1 MTKYELFK
9 KLTNELTPLVI
20 NLEKD
25 IAKLMSNS
33 VKAQPNTQTASSF
46 GKRFKSLVRPIF
58 ASESSENLIFLY
70 KNRKYN
76 LRNYIK
82 LENKINEIYNNF
94 INENYIISENTSEIS
109 GILSNFREKFINVI
123 KNIATEL
130 QSDYEAEKNEIMKK
144 VGSPDDIS
152 DEDIESAHAT
162 RSASVID
169 NTIEEFSKLDD
180 YDEDLTKLTKY
191 SALLRIYFANP
202 DEYPDEFEELPPLLK
217 KIINEGK
224 YETAKSLLPPQ
235 LREKLEAYIQE
246 GMSKYEN

>member
-25 IAKLMSNS
+25 ITKLMSNL
-33 VKAQPNTQTASSF
+33 VKTQPNTQTASGF

-70 KNRKYN
+70 KNRKNN

-109 GILSNFREKFINVI
+109 GIL
-123 KNIATEL
+123 
-130 QSDYEAEKNEIMKK
+130 
-144 VGSPDDIS
+144 
-152 DEDIESAHAT
+152 
-162 RSASVID
+162 
-169 NTIEEFSKLDD
+169 
-180 YDEDLTKLTKY
+180 
-191 SALLRIYFANP
+191 
-202 DEYPDEFEELPPLLK
+202 
-217 KIINEGK
+217 
-224 YETAKSLLPPQ
+224 
-235 LREKLEAYIQE
+235 
-246 GMSKYEN
+246 